1 MEGVTFGTK
10 HSYDDFG
17 LILTGTAISLPEPK
31 LKMVELP
38 GADGMIDLTEVLT
51 DEVKYNNRTISFS
64 FTAIDDVALWPELL
78 SKIANYLHGR
88 KMQII
93 YDADNNYYYEGRC
106 AINEFKT
113 DRSLA
118 FLVIDCDVEPY
129 KMTKDSVLNYWL
141 WDPFRFTDGI
151 VLTSTVTVSG
161 TLEVSASNLKKI
173 VSPTFTC
180 SVPMTVTFEGETYKL
195 PQGTSTIMEIR
206 LKEGDN
212 TLIFKGNGTV
222 SIDYKGGSL

>member
-1 MEGVTFGTK
+1 MEGVTFGEK
-10 HSYDDFG
+10 HSYNDFG
-17 LILTGTAISLPEPK
+17 LILTDTAISLPDPK
-31 LKMVELP
+31 LKMIELP

-51 DEVKYNNRTISFS
+51 DEVKYNNRVISFS
-64 FTAIDDVALWPELL
+64 FTVVDDIATWPALL
-78 SKIANYLHGR
+78 SEIANYLHGR
-88 KMQII
+88 RMRIVR
-93 YDADNNYYYEGRC
+93 DVDENYYYEGRC

-161 TLEVSASNLKKI
+161 ILEVTAPNLKKI

-180 SVPMTVTFEGETYKL
+180 SVPMTVTFESETYQL
-195 PQGTSTIMEIR
+195 PKGTSTIMEIR

-212 TLIFKGNGTV
+212 ILTFKGNGTV
-222 SIDYKGGSL
+222 SVDYKGGSL